1 MRVPLPEWITVWNA
15 TGGDGYGGESWSA
28 PVNYPARIAYSQQK
42 FTDSNGDTVMSTM
55 LVYTEGATAAIGS
68 QVAVG
73 QLTDL
78 TPPAAAND
86 VRKTGQVPSGAGS
99 LRKLWFA

>member
-1 MRVPLPEWITVWNA
+1 MSFTLPEWITVWNT
-15 TGGDGYGGESWSA
+15 TGGDGYGGDTWSA
-28 PVNYPARIAYSQQK
+28 PVSYPARIAYSQQK
-42 FTDSNGDTVMSTM
+42 FTDSNGDTVMSTL
-55 LVYTEGATAAIGS
+55 LVYTEGDAAAIGS

-73 QLTDL
+73 KLADL

-86 VRKTGQVPSGAGS
+86 VRSISQTPSGAGP